1 VWFTPLVG
9 GRHAFIQNN
18 VRLLD
23 ARTCFFYLATGITSA
38 MPVNIVGGGSQY
50 AVATLD
56 ADRNLDSPRHDILG
70 HRHFW

>member
-1 VWFTPLVG
+1 MRPRDHAFFWYPGASVWCTPLVG

-38 MPVNIVGGGSQY
+38 VPVKIVGGAALVIIVVTYLAG
-50 AVATLD
+50 
-56 ADRNLDSPRHDILG
+56 
-70 HRHFW
+70 